1 MTVFSMSDPS
11 EPDHKDSSALV
22 VAEPETERRL
32 KRPPLYRVLLLN
44 DDYTTMEFVVE
55 VLQSVFRHSQEK
67 AAQIMLHVHQKG
79 VGICGV
85 YTREV
90 AESKVDQV
98 LNLAQKHQHPLQCTM
113 EPDSNDSDDESE

>member
-1 MTVFSMSDPS
+1 MTDPHD
-11 EPDHKDSSALV
+11 PNRNDNSSLV

-44 DDYTTMEFVVE
+44 DDYTTMEFVIE
-55 VLQSVFRHSQEK
+55 VLQTVFRHSQQK

-98 LNLAQKHQHPLQCTM
+98 LNLAQKNQHPLQCTM
-113 EPDSNDSDDESE
+113 EPDGSDSDENSQ